1 MDKELLVDNQYDE
14 GKKLIEELDR
24 QGRIYP
30 IIIWI
35 NDPEKNDWLLLF
47 GIPELRKTG
56 AKKVFTVIHQII
68 IKNHIKLSLN
78 SITLIDTTA
87 QLCKDLRTMLK
98 TGSAIGRITFF
109 GNIING
115 RKFPDSI
122 VYRVN

>member
-1 MDKELLVDNQYDE
+1 MDKEALVDDKYDE
-14 GKKLIEELDR
+14 GKKLIEELDK
-24 QGRIYP
+24 QGRLYP

-56 AKKVFTVIHQII
+56 AKEVFTVIHQII
-68 IKNHIKLSLN
+68 TKNHIKLSLN

-87 QLCKDLRTMLK
+87 QLCKDLRTMIK
-98 TGSAIGRITFF
+98 TGNVVGRISFF